1 MQVCFNSAKDRRN
14 YALNK
19 INWLQQNTTGIEFVA
34 IIIPYGIITSN
45 PNPQIPTTHATIE
58 QTRPTRAPYI
68 CHWDANNYEN
78 WYKMDWNQ
86 HITLRCGLMID
97 FNIVLTVLSS

>member
-1 MQVCFNSAKDRRN
+1 MQVCFNSAKDRN

-34 IIIPYGIITSN
+34 IIIPYGIIPSN

-97 FNIVLTVLSS
+97 FNIVLTELYY